1 MIDHIYGRI
10 NLISDVNDPAF
21 IAELNMYIKYLAN
34 EIKQATS
41 QLTKLEIKRLS
52 LFADNLF
59 NGIQY
64 YVDLTKNKF
73 IETDDYKVRMLT
85 ELDSARQKLQQLVDS
100 NKTIF
105 KAHLKQR

>member
-1 MIDHIYGRI
+1 
-10 NLISDVNDPAF
+10 
-21 IAELNMYIKYLAN
+21 MYIKYLAN
-34 EIKQATS
+34 EIKQVTS

-73 IETDDYKVRMLT
+73 TETDDYKARMLT
-85 ELDSARQKLQQLVDS
+85 ELDAAKEKLQKLVDT
-100 NKTIF
+100 NKAVF
-105 KAHLKQR
+105 KSRLEAAIA

>member
-1 MIDHIYGRI
+1 MPI
-10 NLISDVNDPAF
+10 DPAFF

-73 IETDDYKVRMLT
+73 TETDDYKARMLT
-85 ELDSARQKLQQLVDS
+85 ELDAAKQKLQELVDT
-100 NKTIF
+100 NKAVF
-105 KAHLKQR
+105 KSRLEAAIA